1 MVDPMAVGF
10 TVTGLAAGVVLGWLQ
25 DRTALLVCLGL
36 AAATIGVQLA
46 FGAGDTGFGTMFY
59 WLLAGLTAWATLLAL
74 AVVTLFAA
82 VRWVRRWKARATEED
97 RR

>member
-10 TVTGLAAGVVLGWLQ
+10 TVTGL
-25 DRTALLVCLGL
+25 ALLVCLGL